1 MPKFKINT
9 YSSFEILANGEIVRV
24 PVTSIVSED
33 AAVANVSKDVNVFD
47 KISSKKTI
55 PAKRKTLD
63 AEIVR

>member
-24 PVTSIVSED
+24 PVTNIVSED
-33 AAVANVSKDVNVFD
+33 AVVADISKDVNVFD

-55 PAKRKTLD
+55 PAKCKTLD
-63 AEIVR
+63 VEIVR